1 MSSFTTLI
9 EALEQHST
17 DERSLTYI
25 EGKETETTITFK
37 QLHQRALGM
46 LHHFQQQGLK
56 PGDELIIFLRN
67 NE

>member
-17 DERSLTYI
+17 DERSLTFI
-25 EGKETETTITFK
+25 EGKETESTITFK

-46 LHHFQQQGLK
+46 LHHFQKQGLK

-67 NE
+67 N